1 MGALAKIVI
10 LILVLLAIGYYADQK
25 GIIDIHGNITATSQD
40 KLWTNANYSK
50 ATADPDSSM
59 GDKVSL
65 NVYVFNQFNITKN
78 GHQVT
83 AYEAYLGD
91 ANSLAR
97 DPYNTTRRI
106 LYTAPEPQQVGAC
119 IHLEGVIK
127 GVATVTTNDGSTINP
142 LYIEASS
149 TSPVS
154 CDGV

>member
-10 LILVLLAIGYYADQK
+10 LVLVLLAIGYYADRK
-25 GIIDIHGNITATSQD
+25 GIIDIHGNITVTSQE

-50 ATADPDSSM
+50 AAADPDSSQ

-65 NVYVFNQFNITKN
+65 NVYVFNKLNVTKN
-78 GHQVT
+78 GHLVT

-91 ANSLAR
+91 SNSLAG
-97 DPYNTTRRI
+97 DPYNTAKRI
-106 LYTAPEPQQVGAC
+106 LYAAPGPQQVGAC
-119 IHLEGVIK
+119 IHLEGVIR

-149 TSPVS
+149 TSPIS
-154 CDGV
+154 CNGV

>member
-1 MGALAKIVI
+1 MGAIAKIVV

-25 GIIDIHGNITATSQD
+25 GIIDINGNITITKHE

-50 ATADPDSSM
+50 AVADPDSSQ

-65 NVYVFNQFNITKN
+65 NVYVFNKLNITKN
-78 GHQVT
+78 GHLVT

-91 ANSLAR
+91 SNSLAR
-97 DPYNTTRRI
+97 DPYNTAKRI
-106 LYTAPEPQQVGAC
+106 LYTAPEPQRVGTC
-119 IHLEGVIK
+119 IHLEGVIR

-149 TSPVS
+149 TSQMS
-154 CDGV
+154 CNGV